1 MVMIQP
7 APINAPSI
15 IVEGLNSD
23 VRITNL
29 PVYNCLLDI
38 NEFSCA
44 PNDFNEK

>member
-29 PVYNCLLDI
+29 PVHNCLLDI
-38 NEFSCA
+38 HGYSWA
-44 PNDFNEK
+44 PNDFNGK